1 MAALSPDKLS
11 SGYFQKA
18 ADGRTLF
25 YPWGALGPGF
35 VIASDNDEARLR
47 RRISIY
53 LSAMLGSLLVL
64 GMLNRYIMAA
74 FVGVAAVVFYY
85 VWSRYFLTRGLQRT
99 DERMRLREA
108 MMAQAMSYSWPV
120 LWALE
125 RMFLAFAGT
134 CLFLLVVDPADWLMS
149 AAGIAMFAPLA
160 AFIAWVT
167 MLRHEGTAAQAK

>member
-1 MAALSPDKLS
+1 MAAFSLDKLS

-18 ADGRTLF
+18 VDGRTLF
-25 YPWGALGPGF
+25 YPWGALGPGY
-35 VIASDNDEARLR
+35 VVASGEDEARLR
-47 RRISIY
+47 RHISIY

-64 GMLNRYIMAA
+64 GMLKRYVMGA

-85 VWSRYFLTRGLQRT
+85 AWSRYFLTRGLQRT

-134 CLFLLVVDPADWLMS
+134 CLLVVDPADWPMS
-149 AAGIAMFAPLA
+149 VAGIAMFAPLA
-160 AFIAWVT
+160 AFVAWVM